1 MLSKLNSR
9 FLATSISVAALTIGM
24 AFSQQ
29 ATQKAAAQTA
39 TDGAVQAFRNG
50 DTDFVLTNTAV
61 DTQAGEVQVPIANL
75 VISLPY
81 NNGVGNLDQ
90 NTVCGIFRG
99 DITDFNQVGGPDQ
112 PITVVY
118 RSDDNAIKA
127 VFNNYCGITDSNYPA
142 SGIGVTSSNDVTSTV
157 TNTPG
162 AIGYVERASLN
173 GLPDAAASPI
183 IGPIN
188 ALARSQYDS
197 AEKSDAIKS
206 FLTQILN
213 NDDQIRSLGYQPL
226 DDKSGSQAAV
236 NSIQP

>member
-39 TDGAVQAFRNG
+39 TDPVESFRNG
-50 DTDFVLTNTAV
+50 ETDFVITNIPV
-61 DTQAGEVQVPIANL
+61 DPQNGELQVPLVNL
-75 VISLPY
+75 VIALPY

-90 NTVCGIFRG
+90 NSVCGIFRG
-99 DITDFNQVGGPDQ
+99 DITDFNQLGGPDQ

-118 RSDDNAIKA
+118 RSDDSPIKD
-127 VFNNYCGITDSNYPA
+127 VFNNYCGISGNNYA
-142 SGIGVTSSNDVTSTV
+142 AGSIGVTSSDVTSTV

-162 AIGYVERASLN
+162 AIGYVERANLN
-173 GLPDAAASPI
+173 GLPNAAASPI
-183 IGPIN
+183 IGPID
-188 ALARSQYDS
+188 ALVRSQYDS
-197 AEKSDAIKS
+197 EDKSAAVKS
-206 FLTQILN
+206 LLSQLLI
-213 NDDQIRSLGYQPL
+213 NDDQIRGLGYEPL
-226 DDKSGSQAAV
+226 DDKSGSFNAL

>member
-39 TDGAVQAFRNG
+39 TDPVQAFRNG
-50 DTDFVLTNTAV
+50 ETDFVITNIPVAPQ
-61 DTQAGEVQVPIANL
+61 DGELQVPLVNEVIA
-75 VISLPY
+75 LPY

-118 RSDDNAIKA
+118 RSDDSAIKD
-127 VFNNYCGITDSNYPA
+127 VFNNYCGITDNNYA
-142 SGIGVTSSNDVTSTV
+142 AGSIGVTSSNDVTSTV

-162 AIGYVERASLN
+162 AIGYVERANLN
-173 GLPDAAASPI
+173 GLPNAAASLI
-183 IGPIN
+183 VGPID
-188 ALARSQYDS
+188 ALVRSQYDS
-197 AEKSDAIKS
+197 VGNSDAIKTLLS
-206 FLTQILN
+206 QLLI
-213 NDDQIRSLGYQPL
+213 NDDQIRGLGYEPL
-226 DDKSGSQAAV
+226 DDKSGSQAALD
-236 NSIQP
+236 SIQP